1 MKKTKLLTA
10 IVALLALGMT
20 ACGAKSN
27 PSSGSS
33 AGGKSTSSAPSHT
46 HVWDNG
52 VVTTNPTCDTEG
64 VKTFTCTGEGTCPN
78 NNTKT
83 EPVEALGHQWGEG
96 QDVNATGEA
105 IAYKKFACGRTGCGA
120 IKYEVSVKDGAEAA
134 GIDTTDTG
142 STGRISSAPEGFI
155 KLKAS
160 DSFEFSI
167 NSEVAGTGKLYLRV
181 TMDNWNDSSNHNE
194 QKNLFYGKENRSAVE
209 KDTTNLKISINNT
222 ALTVT
227 NKKSFEEML
236 PAIDNDQHPAAQS
249 GWSAIGDIL
258 FGDDLVVNSGVNTIK
273 YERVDSYNPAV
284 SHLLFVFTPTQA

>member
-20 ACGAKSN
+20 ACGGKANQSSDAKS
-27 PSSGSS
+27 SSSSS
-33 AGGKSTSSAPSHT
+33 AAPSHT

-52 VVTTNPTCDTEG
+52 TITTPADCENPGE
-64 VKTFTCTGEGTCPN
+64 KTFTCSGEGTCPN

-83 EPVEALGHQWGEG
+83 EPIPALGHDWGEG
-96 QDVNATGEA
+96 QDVDASGNA
-105 IAYKKFACGRTGCGA
+105 IAYKKFACGRTNCRA
-120 IKYEVSVKDGAEAA
+120 IKYEVSVKDGATAA
-134 GIDTTDTG
+134 SVADD
-142 STGRISSAPEGFI
+142 RLSSAPTGFI

-181 TMDNWNDSSNHNE
+181 TMDNWKDGNNNNE
-194 QKNLFYGKENRSAVE
+194 QKNLFYGKEGRSAVE
-209 KDTTNLKISINNT
+209 KETTNLKISINNT
-222 ALTVT
+222 PLTVT
-227 NKKSFEEML
+227 NKQSYEQML
-236 PAIDNDQHPAAQS
+236 PAIDTDTHPASQS
-249 GWSAIGDIL
+249 GWSAVGDIL
-258 FGDDLVVNSGVNTIK
+258 YGDDLSVAAGPNTIK